1 MRNTALFALVAAST
15 LATAQ
20 DLSIA
25 PVVYV
30 MDGWTITSIL
40 DDTDSV
46 HSLLITRET
55 PAPDPAHNVTGVLAV
70 RDVNGWQASAWIG
83 ESTESILQWMHE
95 ELALPDPLH
104 PDIPWPIDGLNFA
117 DPIVIAS
124 EPVPFGKGIIAS
136 HPLADAIEAM
146 EDPSTLL
153 GLLEAIGQPAASGT
167 ITAGGSPIGGGGT
180 QPSDPPSQVCPLR
193 TTEEYWNAITA
204 SVEAYFI
211 DPALVNTVFDE
222 TIDPLPP
229 GNQRFC
235 CRPRTV
241 IIGPTN
247 WGPWDC
253 TGPWRV
259 IREEVSTDGCYVY
272 GTYRQTISRQRT
284 RICSFIY
291 PNCTVS
297 GPFNQTQTQT
307 AERSG
312 YGFWARNNNGCD
324 GASFVL
330 PATPP
335 NASPCGPDAG
345 YTGQSNWPLL
355 CL

>member
-1 MRNTALFALVAAST
+1 MRSAALFALAAAST

-117 DPIVIAS
+117 DPIIVAA

-136 HPLADAIEAM
+136 HPLASAIEAM
-146 EDPSTLL
+146 ENPSTLL

-193 TTEEYWNAITA
+193 TAEEVWNAISA
-204 SVEAYFI
+204 SVEAYFT
-211 DPALVNTVFDE
+211 DPNSIHDVFND
-222 TIDPLPP
+222 TIDPLPIGQP
-229 GNQRFC
+229 RAC
-235 CRPRTV
+235 CWPRTEIV
-241 IIGPTN
+241 GPTN

-253 TGPWRV
+253 SGPYTLIDQSVSSTGCS
-259 IREEVSTDGCYVY
+259 VSTVY
-272 GTYRQTISRQRT
+272 QQVVTRRRT
-284 RICSFIY
+284 RICSRIL
-291 PNCTVS
+291 PNCTTT
-297 GPFNQTQTQT
+297 GPTTQTQTQT
-307 AERSG
+307 GGRLEYATYDRTP
-312 YGFWARNNNGCD
+312 FDCD
-324 GASFVL
+324 GATFTV
-330 PATPP
+330 PASPP
-335 NASPCGPDAG
+335 NPTPCAPQWVNAL
-345 YTGQSNWPLL
+345 TPWPQ
-355 CL
+355 CP